1 MKKAILFSFAFLFG
15 IFNWSLNPT
24 TKPAE
29 AITLV
34 SLVSPSDS
42 TKVATSDTIFE
53 WRVTEAPKETVKK
66 FHIRV
71 AEDPAFNS
79 IIWQDSN
86 VTPSTPSTKTF
97 YQGPSLSAWQDYFW
111 SVRVQVEII
120 YVDTTIAGKDTTID
134 TTRVTSWYKFVK
146 PFTFFYA
153 TAKLIGIPDSLP
165 TIQKGLMWS
174 TKGDMVLVKP
184 GTYYENLR
192 FNKKGVILASYFARG
207 DTAAIKKTIIAG
219 DSLTRGKDN
228 GSVIYF
234 TSDADSNTKVIG
246 FTIRNGKGTKFKV
259 GSEEKVRGGGI
270 FCEPGSTPTI
280 ANNVITQNRAMDE
293 GGGIFIDNAA
303 PNILNNIITQNSA
316 GGSGGA
322 IECFYSIRARLSA
335 RSSPPEGEGE
345 ENEGTETMSKPGS
358 SSPEETEKT
367 SPPSESSSKTGED
380 DLNNSL
386 YPRDATEVFS
396 APSSDPLSTPAVNN
410 PPVPVIEYYPHKT
423 KYEIGDTIVL
433 DASKSY
439 DPDSLEGDSIKE
451 YNWEGQ
457 RYGDCKNP
465 NNARTENPNPASGKI
480 TKYVVTQ
487 DNGGL
492 CQFRLQVTDT
502 HNRQA
507 PWSAWTALLNVQYR
521 PTADAGNIGIAPGD
535 TAWLDGSRS
544 CDINPDD
551 TILTYH
557 WTQIKFP
564 INVDTLIDTTA
575 TPPET
580 TIVKDTVWVTLV
592 DTSIIIDTTI
602 NGCDTLIDTTIVDTT
617 MVIDTTIVNCDTL
630 IDTATYYHPASPY
643 FVTRDSSRYLGEYR
657 FQLKVCDFSSC
668 GMDTVVVT
676 CSNPPVAVCAKDSL
690 FGYEVNK
697 SVPLDGSPSWDPD
710 KGDYVNSFIW
720 EGLTITTC
728 EGTSKYN
735 WTYVTTKKIDNFS
748 PITGGVYKLLL
759 SVRDK
764 VGVISKNKDTL
775 VVSVQIR
782 PTANAGPD
790 TIVRSTT
797 DEYISNAYLHGSAC
811 EVNWDQKNSL
821 KYEWF
826 KDPRNPAEVSFLP
839 NEKSQNVRFQ
849 TPKDSSSK
857 GCGVYRFALRVTD
870 PYGESNKL
878 DDTVR
883 VVVNALPRAKITKP
897 TKDDRFAEGTTVE
910 LDASESYD
918 PDAAV
923 FGGKLTFKW
932 ECYGPPPGVACPPI
946 INSTK
951 SIASVVPLKRGD
963 YKFRVVVHDTISP
976 KQSPDT
982 ATGFNVATITV
993 TVDTT
998 FIYPS
1003 ITGNLISSNTAG
1015 LKGGGIDC
1023 QNSSPDI
1030 INNIFYKNKSSSSGG
1045 AICCRSSATPLI
1057 KRSIFFGNVSLDSTG
1072 GAIANLKA
1080 ELSPSVYIG
1089 FREKLVI
1096 TTNDFWNNVGREL
1109 YQPPADTSNNI
1120 FKFPRLVDPEYGD
1133 FRLECTSPCRK
1144 DSIGLLRW
1152 LYPDSCVPVPSLS
1165 KISLSLFQN
1174 PVATAAAHFLVN
1186 TNVPLKTPP
1195 VAYVTIGGGS
1205 PAPVYFI
1212 SISSTTYRGNFVFTA
1227 SGTAHISVLAT
1238 SIQEVTDTLNEDF
1251 SVQLIGAGK
1260 IGKLVSHDNRLEVLF
1275 PQDASKGEIY
1285 ATSLPVSDDPQ
1296 YNFEDEDKVA
1306 LGEAYNLGPL
1316 LDFTKELTIS
1326 FPLDGYDLTDKDKS
1340 LFSVYR
1346 YDENDWEREAS
1357 FLDENSICAKVAKL
1371 GVYRLVYDAN
1381 QEHITG
1387 IPKTYQLSQNYPN
1400 PFNPETMIKYDL
1412 PDPGYVNIT
1421 VYNILGQKTKTL
1433 IDEYQEAGHKSV
1445 NWDGK
1450 DDGGREVASGIYFYK
1465 IKTAGFEKT
1474 KKMVL
1479 LK

>member
-1 MKKAILFSFAFLFG
+1 MKKAIFFSLVFLFG
-15 IFNWSLNPT
+15 IFSWSLNPA
-24 TKPAE
+24 KKQAE

-34 SLVSPSDS
+34 SLISPTDS
-42 TKVATSDTIFE
+42 TRVTSSDTIFE
-53 WRVTEAPKETVKK
+53 WRVTESPKETVIK

-71 AEDPAFNS
+71 AKDPAFNS
-79 IIWQDSN
+79 IIWQDS
-86 VTPSTPSTKTF
+86 VDTIFPPPPTYTK
-97 YQGPSLSAWQDYFW
+97 QVSDLPLDSWQSYFW
-111 SVRVQVEII
+111 SVRVQVES
-120 YVDTTIAGKDTTID
+120 TTTH
-134 TTRVTSWYKFVK
+134 VTLWYKFVK

-153 TAKLIGIPDSLP
+153 TSKLIKIPDNLP
-165 TIQKGLMWS
+165 TIQKGIMWS
-174 TKGDMVLVKP
+174 TKGDTVLVKA

-192 FNKKGVILASYFARG
+192 FHRKGVVLASYFARG
-207 DTAAIKKTIIAG
+207 DTGAINKTIIDG
-219 DSLTRGKDN
+219 DSLTWKKDN

-270 FCEPGSTPTI
+270 FCEAGSTPTI
-280 ANNVITQNRAMDE
+280 AYNVITQNQATDD

-322 IECFYSIRARLSA
+322 IECFYSIRATLSA

-345 ENEGTETMSKPGS
+345 ENEGSETVPKPS
-358 SSPEETEKT
+358 SFSPEETEKA

-380 DLNNSL
+380 DLDNTL
-386 YPRDATEVFS
+386 YPRDATEVFPS
-396 APSSDPLSTPAVNN
+396 LSSDPLSTPAVNHA
-410 PPVPVIEYYPHKT
+410 PEAKVDYYPKKQ
-423 KYEIGDTIVL
+423 KYFVGDTIWL
-433 DASKSY
+433 DASASY
-439 DPDSLEGDSIKE
+439 DPDSLDGDSITG
-451 YNWEGQ
+451 YDWRTANN
-457 RYGDCKNP
+457 RFYDCKNP
-465 NNARTENPNPASGKI
+465 SKVKTAYPDPYNTKI

-492 CQFRLQVTDT
+492 CKFQVQVKDT
-502 HNRQA
+502 HNGTD
-507 PWSAWTALLNVQYR
+507 WSDWTALLNVECR
-521 PTADAGNIGIAPGD
+521 PTADAGKDTAIAPGG
-535 TAWLDGSRS
+535 TVWLNRSGIS

-564 INVDTLIDTTA
+564 ISIDTLIDTTA

-580 TIVKDTVWVTLV
+580 TIVEDTVWVALS
-592 DTSIIIDTTI
+592 DSQAIR
-602 NGCDTLIDTTIVDTT
+602 
-617 MVIDTTIVNCDTL
+617 
-630 IDTATYYHPASPY
+630 PY
-643 FVTRDSSRYLGEYR
+643 FETKDSSRYVGEYR
-657 FQLKVCDFSSC
+657 FQLKVCDFSGC
-668 GMDTVVVT
+668 GMDTVVVV

-690 FGYEVNK
+690 FGYKVGDT
-697 SVPLDGSPSWDPD
+697 VPLDGSPSWDPD
-710 KGDYVNSFIW
+710 KGDYVDSLIW

-728 EGTSKYN
+728 EGTSNYAYSNRTKNKITN
-735 WTYVTTKKIDNFS
+735 WY
-748 PITGGVYKLLL
+748 PPAGGVYKLTL
-759 SVRDK
+759 SVKDK
-764 VGVISKNKDTL
+764 VGIISKNKDTL
-775 VVSVQIR
+775 VVSVQLR

-790 TIVRSTT
+790 TIVRRTT
-797 DEYISNAYLHGSAC
+797 DVYISYAYLHGSAC

-826 KDPRNPAEVSFLP
+826 KDPRNPGSPPFDP
-839 NEKSQNVRFQ
+839 NSQNVKLQ
-849 TPKDSSSK
+849 IPKDSTS
-857 GCGVYRFALRVTD
+857 CGVYRFALRVTD
-870 PYGESNKL
+870 PYGESSKL

-883 VVVNALPRAKITKP
+883 VVVNALPWAKITKP

-932 ECYGPPPGVACPPI
+932 ECYGAPPGVACPPI

-951 SIASVVPLKRGD
+951 SVASVVPLKRGD

-982 ATGFNVATITV
+982 AKGFNVATITV

-998 FIYPS
+998 FLYPT

-1015 LKGGGIDC
+1015 VKGGGIDC

-1057 KRSIFFGNVSLDSTG
+1057 RRSIFFGNVSLDSTG
-1072 GAIANLKA
+1072 GAIADLKA
-1080 ELSPSVYIG
+1080 ELSPSVFIG

-1120 FKFPRLVDPEYGD
+1120 YKFPRLVDPEYGD

-1152 LYPDSCVPVPSLS
+1152 LYPDSCRTVPPLS

-1186 TNVPLKTPP
+1186 TDVPLKTPP
-1195 VAYVTIGGGS
+1195 VAYVALEGGS
-1205 PAPVYFI
+1205 PGPVYFT

-1227 SGTAHISVLAT
+1227 SGTVHISVLAT
-1238 SIQEVTDTLNEDF
+1238 SLQEITDTLKKDF

-1260 IGKLVSHDNRLEVLF
+1260 IGKLVSHDRRLEVLF
-1275 PQDASKGEIY
+1275 PQDASKSEIY

-1296 YNFEDEDKVA
+1296 YIFEDEDKVA
-1306 LGEAYNLGPL
+1306 LGEAYNLGPTS
-1316 LDFTKELTIS
+1316 DFKKELTIS

-1340 LFSVYR
+1340 LFSIYR
-1346 YDENDWEREAS
+1346 YDENGWEKKAS

-1450 DDGGREVASGIYFYK
+1450 DDGGKEVASGIYFYK
-1465 IKTAGFEKT
+1465 IKATGFEKT
-1474 KKMVL
+1474 KKMIL

>member
-1 MKKAILFSFAFLFG
+1 MKRAILFSLVFLFG

-24 TKPAE
+24 MKPAE

-34 SLVSPSDS
+34 SLISPSDS
-42 TKVATSDTIFE
+42 TKVATGDTIFE
-53 WRVTEAPKETVKK
+53 WRVTEAPKEKVKR

-71 AEDPAFNS
+71 AEDPASNS
-79 IIWQDSN
+79 IIWQDTN
-86 VTPSTPSTKTF
+86 VTPSTPFTKTR
-97 YQGPSLSAWQDYFW
+97 YLGPSLNAWQDYFW
-111 SVRVQVEII
+111 SVRVQVESTL
-120 YVDTTIAGKDTTID
+120 VDTTIAGTDTTID
-134 TTRVTSWYKFVK
+134 TTFVTAWYKFVK

-153 TAKLIGIPDSLP
+153 TASLIGIPDSLP

-174 TKGDMVLVKP
+174 TEGDTVLVKP

-192 FNKKGVILASYFARG
+192 FNRKGVVLASHFARN
-207 DTAAIKKTIIAG
+207 DSIATIYKTIIDG
-219 DSLTRGKDN
+219 DSLTWKKDN

-234 TSDADSNTKVIG
+234 TSDADSNSKLIG

-270 FCEPGSTPTI
+270 FCEPASTPTI
-280 ANNVITQNRAMDE
+280 AYNVITQNRATDD

-335 RSSPPEGEGE
+335 GSSLPEGEGK
-345 ENEGTETMSKPGS
+345 ENEGIETMSKPSS
-358 SSPEETEKT
+358 SSPEEIEET
-367 SPPSESSSKTGED
+367 SLPSESSSKTGED
-380 DLNNSL
+380 DLDNSL

-396 APSSDPLSTPAVNN
+396 NLSSDPLSKPAANHL
-410 PPVPVIEYYPHKT
+410 PVAVVEYSPHKT

-439 DPDSLEGDSIKE
+439 DPDSLDGDSIID
-451 YNWEGQ
+451 YSWEGR

-465 NNARTENPNPASGKI
+465 NISRTEYPNPQYGKI
-480 TKYVVTQ
+480 TKYVVTTK
-487 DNGGL
+487 NGGF
-492 CQFRLQVTDT
+492 CQFRLLVTDT
-502 HNRQA
+502 YNSES
-507 PWSAWTALLNVQYR
+507 PWSVWTDSLNVQYR
-521 PTADAGNIGIAPGD
+521 PTVDAGKDQGIAPGD
-535 TAWLDGSRS
+535 TGWLDGSGS

-557 WTQIKFP
+557 WTQVLPPIK
-564 INVDTLIDTTA
+564 VDTLIDTTT

-580 TIVKDTVWVTLV
+580 TMVNDTVWVTLS
-592 DTSIIIDTTI
+592 DSQ
-602 NGCDTLIDTTIVDTT
+602 
-617 MVIDTTIVNCDTL
+617 
-630 IDTATYYHPASPY
+630 ATKPY
-643 FVTRDSSRYLGEYR
+643 FETKNSPRYLGEYR
-657 FQLKVCDFSSC
+657 FQLKVCDYSGC
-668 GMDTVVVT
+668 GVDTVVVV
-676 CSNPPVAVCAKDSL
+676 CSNPPWAVCLKDSMS
-690 FGYEVNK
+690 GYEVGK
-697 SVPLDGSPSWDPD
+697 PVPLDGSPSWDPD
-710 KGDYVNSFIW
+710 PGDYVNSFIW
-720 EGLTITTC
+720 EGLTVTTC
-728 EGTSKYN
+728 AETIQYTS
-735 WTYVTTKKIDNFS
+735 TFETTQKIFDFY
-748 PITGGVYKLLL
+748 PDKGGGIYKLAL

-764 VGVISKNKDTL
+764 VGVRSKNKDTL

-782 PTANAGPD
+782 PMANAGPD
-790 TIVRSTT
+790 TIVRRSLQLFTS
-797 DEYISNAYLHGSAC
+797 YINLHGSAC
-811 EVNWDQKNSL
+811 EVNWDQKSSL

-826 KDPRNPAEVSFLP
+826 KNPKNPSFPPFDPADG
-839 NEKSQNVRFQ
+839 KSQNVKIQ
-849 TPKDSSSK
+849 APKDSSV
-857 GCGVYRFALRVTD
+857 CGVYYFALRVQD
-870 PYGESNKL
+870 PYETSAL
-878 DDTVR
+878 DDTVK
-883 VVVNALPRAKITKP
+883 VIVNALPQAKITKP
-897 TKDDRFAEGTTVE
+897 TKDDRFTEGATVE

-932 ECYGPPPGVACPPI
+932 ECYGAPPGVACPPI

-951 SIASVVPLKRGD
+951 PKASVVPLKRGD

-976 KQSPDT
+976 KQYPDT
-982 ATGFNVATITV
+982 VSGLNVATIKV
-993 TVDTT
+993 AVDTT

-1003 ITGNLISSNTAG
+1003 IVGNLISSNTAG

-1030 INNIFYKNKSSSSGG
+1030 INNIFYKNESSSSGG
-1045 AICCRSSATPLI
+1045 AVCCRSSSTPLI
-1057 KRSIFFGNVSLDSTG
+1057 KRSIFFGNISLDSTG
-1072 GAIANLKA
+1072 GAIADLKA
-1080 ELSPSVYIG
+1080 ELSPSAFIG

-1096 TTNDFWNNVGREL
+1096 TTNDFWNNFGREL

-1186 TNVPLKTPP
+1186 TNVSLKTPP
-1195 VAYVTIGGGS
+1195 VAYVTFEGGS
-1205 PAPVYFI
+1205 PAPVYFT
-1212 SISSTTYRGNFVFTA
+1212 SISSTTYRGNFVFTT
-1227 SGTAHISVLAT
+1227 SGTAHISVFAT
-1238 SIQEVTDTLNEDF
+1238 SIQEVTDTLKKDF

-1260 IGKLVSHDNRLEVLF
+1260 MGKLVSHDNRLEVLF

-1306 LGEAYNLGPL
+1306 LGEAYHLGPPS
-1316 LDFTKELTIS
+1316 DFKKELTIS

-1340 LFSVYR
+1340 LFSIYG
-1346 YDENDWEREAS
+1346 YEKNGWEREAS
-1357 FLDENSICAKVAKL
+1357 FLDENSICAKVTKL

-1400 PFNPETMIKYDL
+1400 PFNPETMIRYDL

-1421 VYNILGQKTKTL
+1421 VYNILGQKVKTL
-1433 IDEYQEAGHKSV
+1433 VEEYQEAGHKSV

-1450 DDGGREVASGIYFYK
+1450 DGEGREVASGIYFYK
-1465 IKTAGFEKT
+1465 IKATGFEKT